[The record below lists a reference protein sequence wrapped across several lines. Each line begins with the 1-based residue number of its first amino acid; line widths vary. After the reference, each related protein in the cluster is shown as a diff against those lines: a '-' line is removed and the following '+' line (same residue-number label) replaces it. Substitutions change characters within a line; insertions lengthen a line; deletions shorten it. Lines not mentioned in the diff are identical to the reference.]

1 MDIFKRI
8 DRLLIQ
14 YLWLVDLNS
23 LGRLRASFIKI
34 FRLFYVAVREFLEGD
49 LNLRAMGLVYT
60 TILALVPLL
69 AVSFSVLK
77 AFGVYSQLE
86 PILFNF
92 LAPLGEKGYELTDRI
107 MNFVGNIKV
116 GVLGS
121 VGLALLIY
129 TVISLIKKIED
140 AFNFIWRIKNPRSF
154 ARRFSDYMSVL
165 VIGPVLIF
173 SAMGLTASIMSTSLM
188 KSLAEIEPFGSLIY
202 YASKLIPYVLV
213 CVAFTF
219 IYIFIPNT
227 KVNFKSALV
236 GGIFGGV
243 LWETSGWAFASFVVS
258 STKYTAIYSGFAI
271 MILFFIWLYI
281 SWLTLLI
288 GAQISFYH
296 QYPHLVIMKSDTIML
311 SNRLK
316 EKLTLMI
323 MYLISLHHYEN
334 KKPWRLNDLVAYLG
348 IPVELVQ
355 NVIEILKRQSYIA
368 ETSDEPPA
376 YLPLKDISTV
386 KLKDFYKAIRNLD
399 EVAFPIE
406 QQFPSVEEIDRV
418 LSEIDHAVDTALGE
432 KTLKSLL
439 TDKD

>member
-8 DRLLIQ
+8 DRFLVQ
-14 YLWLVDLNS
+14 HLWVVDIDKV
-23 LGRLRASFIKI
+23 GRPRSFFIKI
-34 FRLFYVAVREFLEGD
+34 FRLFYVAVKEFLEGD

-60 TILALVPLL
+60 TILSLVPLL

-86 PILFNF
+86 PILLNF
-92 LAPLGEKGYELTDRI
+92 LAPLGEKGYELTDKI
-107 MNFVGNIKV
+107 MKFVENIKV

-129 TVISLIKKIED
+129 TVISLIKKIEE
-140 AFNFIWRIKNPRSF
+140 AFNFIWRIRNPRSF

-188 KSLAEIEPFGSLIY
+188 KSLAEIEPFGSLIF
-202 YASKLIPYVLV
+202 YAGKVIPYVLV
-213 CVAFTF
+213 CAAFTF

-281 SWLTLLI
+281 SWLILLI
-288 GAQISFYH
+288 GAQIAFYH
-296 QYPHLVIMKSDTIML
+296 QYPHLLIMKSDTIML

-316 EKLTLMI
+316 EKLALII

-334 KKPWRLNDLVAYLG
+334 KKPWTLNELVAHLG

-355 NVIEILKRQSYIA
+355 NTIEILERQGYIA

-376 YLPLKDISTV
+376 YLPLKDIGKI
-386 KLKDFYKAIRNLD
+386 KLKDFYKAIRD
-399 EVAFPIE
+399 IDDITSPVE
-406 QQFPSVEEIDRV
+406 QQFPPVEEIDKV
-418 LSEIDHAVDTALGE
+418 FSEIDHAIDTALGE
-432 KTLKSLL
+432 KTVKFLI
-439 TDKD
+439 TNKD